1 MLTLTTPNPTLQAQ
15 DAAEQMQVLDLE
27 PQCCNLPFLTKF
39 IWFMGWGCFIFLQ
52 VVAVSAEGNIC
63 DLATGKPSLG

>member
-27 PQCCNLPFLTKF
+27 PQCCSVPILTKF
-39 IWFMGWGCFIFLQ
+39 IWFMGWGCFYLPAGGGRISRRKHL
-52 VVAVSAEGNIC
+52 
-63 DLATGKPSLG
+63 